1 MPAAWR
7 GGEAMLREFLVP
19 LATLSFWMGLSVVC
33 VNQLSLLYQIYR
45 TVAARLHSER
55 WLREQCADP
64 HFFAN
69 MHLHTDL
76 CIAVEN
82 DARVGALMLSLREFT
97 QGLLMGGDQPQGW
110 LIQRLLSWPALAG
123 LLALLLFGPSWL
135 VYSFR
140 PSRRWPECRDRCY
153 KDA

>member
-1 MPAAWR
+1 MGARP
-7 GGEAMLREFLVP
+7 AMLREFLVP
-19 LATLSFWMGLSVVC
+19 LATLGFWMGVSVVC
-33 VNQLSLLYQIYR
+33 VNQLSVLYAVHR
-45 TVAARLHSER
+45 TVSARLHSER

-64 HFFAN
+64 HFFSN

-97 QGLLMGGDQPQGW
+97 QGLLGAGAQGGW
-110 LIQRLLSWPALAG
+110 LAQRLLSWPALVG

-135 VYSFR
+135 VYSCR
-140 PSRRWPECRDRCY
+140 PARHGGWPECRDRCY